1 MCRERFTFMGQNT
14 LHPLQVLK
22 TSLCS
27 NRSAIG
33 LKNVERAALQQR
45 LSPLQ
50 NTSKIKKHRQQH
62 IKEKKNYRYIIKTK
76 KKKKKEKEKP
86 GIVGEKK
93 A

>member
-76 KKKKKEKEKP
+76 KKKEKEKP